1 MPAENDPI
9 TYLAEIELAFV
20 SSPIIAEYQVI
31 HSWVNT
37 DDGYV
42 RVRATLINGDLL
54 EVSEYFVL
62 QKGHFVTVDY
72 HYQWMDGNKK
82 ILRRRWDNTP
92 HYPNLDNFPYHVHI
106 SDEANVVPGQ
116 PINLVTFLKLF
127 EDGILS

>member
-72 HYQWMDGNKK
+72 HYQLMDGNKK